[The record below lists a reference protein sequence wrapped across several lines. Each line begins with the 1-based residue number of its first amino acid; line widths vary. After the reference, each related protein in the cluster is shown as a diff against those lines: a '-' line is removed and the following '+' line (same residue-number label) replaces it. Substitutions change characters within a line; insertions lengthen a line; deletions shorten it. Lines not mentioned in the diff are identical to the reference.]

1 MQSTVSQLRSHG
13 DIFYRPPPHLAY
25 LRFSSSLLHSP
36 PFLCAE
42 NPFAHNDWH
51 TELIAY
57 TLFWIWCHFPQKK
70 WFIFSEQNT
79 MKILV
84 FWIFQSW
91 ILKAKINNGSLRL
104 TLKSQKRDIYSE
116 TDIFKKYL
124 ILDFDSSLVFGK
136 FFWGKKSQILKV
148 VYGVKYYSS
157 TKYASSQTHVRD
169 RSILRS

>member
-13 DIFYRPPPHLAY
+13 DIFYRPPPHLVY

-57 TLFWIWCHFPQKK
+57 TLFRIWCHFPQKK

-79 MKILV
+79 MKILG

-91 ILKAKINNGSLRL
+91 ILKAKINNGSSNLFL
-104 TLKSQKRDIYSE
+104 NGATLKSQKRDIYSE

-136 FFWGKKSQILKV
+136 FFEERSLKFWRW
-148 VYGVKYYSS
+148 YM
-157 TKYASSQTHVRD
+157 A
-169 RSILRS
+169 